1 MPAVRRVRR
10 VIRKF
15 DPWTVFKVSLLFHA
29 VLTIGLLLG
38 LLIVWSVIVNVGV
51 PGRLDDFLA
60 VITLLD
66 EGQSFFDN
74 GQQYLRV
81 VVFLAAIFSLA
92 LTLLSTVAA
101 ILYNLI
107 SDVVGGVEVVML
119 EETLRIQ
126 QTPPAIR
133 QPQAWSVAD
142 SDAPTE
148 EHAPLLDSTEE
159 VEVVEDATTAQVEI
173 VESDPLV
180 TSQGET

>member
-29 VLTIGLLLG
+29 VLTLGLLLG
-38 LLIVWSVIVNVGV
+38 LLILWSVMINVGV
-51 PGRLDDFLA
+51 PDALDNFLR

-66 EGQSFFDN
+66 EGESFFNN

-81 VVFLAAIFSLA
+81 VVFLSAVFSLA
-92 LTLLSTVAA
+92 MTLMSTLAA

-119 EETLRIQ
+119 EETLRIP
-126 QTPPAIR
+126 TAPPTVR
-133 QPQAWSVAD
+133 QPQAWETS
-142 SDAPTE
+142 SNGDAPTE
-148 EHAPLLDSTEE
+148 EHVPLFDSTEE
-159 VEVVEDATTAQVEI
+159 PEVPEEPADD
-173 VESDPLV
+173 ESLV
-180 TSQGET
+180 SAPRESR